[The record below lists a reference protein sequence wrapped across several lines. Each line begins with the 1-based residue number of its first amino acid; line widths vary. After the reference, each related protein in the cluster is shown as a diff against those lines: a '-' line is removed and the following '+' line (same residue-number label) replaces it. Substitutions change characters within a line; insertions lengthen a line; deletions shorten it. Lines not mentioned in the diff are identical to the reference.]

1 MKIKTSLLLLTLTT
15 ALGLSG
21 PVLAKKLPDAEEVDC
36 DFANGMVT
44 CAWNNGVMGAGAYK
58 WEVTAE
64 YDVDYNDDVVD
75 RKKKFH
81 FETAGPNM
89 ENSPSD
95 MKSNFYDADGR
106 IVPDKMPMSAKVRV
120 KAAGL
125 AKGRKGKNS
134 PYSEMCEVSFEET
147 CKWWYELPDGTRIC
161 RGL

>member
-64 YDVDYNDDVVD
+64 YDVDDDEVVD

-89 ENSPSD
+89 EKSPSV
-95 MKSNFYDADGR
+95 MKSSFYADNGTM
-106 IVPDKMPMSAKVRV
+106 VPDKMPMSAKVRV

-125 AKGRKGKNS
+125 AKGGKGKNS
-134 PYSEMCEVSFEET
+134 PYSEMCEVSFKET
-147 CKWWYELPDGTRIC
+147 CKWWYEMPDGTRIC